1 MLVREDERVP
11 AFFFHPAFALLSLI
25 GFGLFVLK
33 VWALVDCVTRP
44 APAFELHNKLT
55 KVAWLVI
62 LALAV
67 LFGGIGLLGLAGT
80 VAAIVY
86 LVDVKP
92 AVSGRSL

>member
-1 MLVREDERVP
+1 MP
-11 AFFFHPAFALLSLI
+11 AIFFHPAFALLSLI

-33 VWALVDCVTRP
+33 VWALVDCITRP
-44 APAFELHNKLT
+44 GPAFELHNKLT

-62 LALAV
+62 LALSV
-67 LFGGIGLLGLAGT
+67 LFGGIGILGLAGT

>member
-1 MLVREDERVP
+1 MP
-11 AFFFHPAFALLSLI
+11 SIFFHPAFALLSLI

-33 VWALVDCVTRP
+33 VWALIDCITRP

-67 LFGGIGLLGLAGT
+67 LFGGLGILGLAGT

-92 AVSGRSL
+92 AVSGQSL